1 MEMEM
6 TIVRRVPLVLAGLL
20 LAGTAACTTTPGT
33 TPGQTPTPTP
43 IPPCPVGSWRSTGV
57 TTAATGVPVTV
68 GGGSA
73 VLVTIGNDGKVK
85 ADFSGMQPVTF
96 SAQIATAQL
105 RGEVTYKGS
114 TDGTLDL
121 NAPAPTTSSTTGQP
135 TASLPASA
143 SASASGG
150 SAATTPT
157 SPAPASGKSGGWHP
171 TGTVN
176 VAGLTITVKLTQPV
190 ATTVLNDVKVTDVT
204 GSQTT
209 QVAGAVDLQPLLRDG
224 TFRCGGETTLVI
236 TTSGTA
242 PALVWSLTRA

>member
-1 MEMEM
+1 M

-20 LAGTAACTTTPGT
+20 LAGTAACTSTPGT
-33 TPGQTPTPTP
+33 TPGQTPTTTPP

-57 TTAATGVPVTV
+57 ATTTTGVAVTID
-68 GGGSA
+68 GGSA

-96 SAQIATAQL
+96 AAQVATAQV

-114 TDGTLDL
+114 TDGTVDL
-121 NAPAPTTSSTTGQP
+121 NAAAPTTSSTTGQP
-135 TASLPASA
+135 TGSP
-143 SASASGG
+143 SASGSSATTTAPPTG
-150 SAATTPT
+150 SATA
-157 SPAPASGKSGGWHP
+157 AGKSGGWHP

-176 VAGLTITVKLTQPV
+176 VSGLTLTVKLTQPV

-224 TFRCGGETTLVI
+224 TYRCGGETTLVI